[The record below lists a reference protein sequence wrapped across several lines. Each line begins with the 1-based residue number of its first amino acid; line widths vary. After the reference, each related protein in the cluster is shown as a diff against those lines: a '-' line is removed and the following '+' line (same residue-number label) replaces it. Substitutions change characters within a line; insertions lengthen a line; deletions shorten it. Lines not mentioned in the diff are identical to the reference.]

1 MIKAIHSAD
10 PDKPLVVKA
19 FKDKFS
25 ATKVTSVK
33 YNTDRNTF
41 FGTCFRRFER
51 LGLKEINAIEV
62 EGVSVNA
69 TT

>member
-1 MIKAIHSAD
+1 MIKEIHSAY

-19 FKDKFS
+19 FKNKFS

-33 YNTDRNTF
+33 YNSNRNTF
-41 FGTCFRRFER
+41 FATCFRRFER

-62 EGVSVNA
+62 EGVSINGTA
-69 TT
+69 

>member
-1 MIKAIHSAD
+1 MSVKAIHSSN
-10 PDKPLVVKA
+10 PDKPNIVKT

-41 FGTCFRRFER
+41 FATCFRRFER
-51 LGLKEINAIEV
+51 LGLKEINAIEI
-62 EGVSVNA
+62 EGISTNEQ
-69 TT
+69 